1 MNSNPQDHEVD
12 RQRIRAHIDS
22 IFKAF
27 INQDR
32 KTIADTHLVDFCGF
46 TVRSRSTITS
56 REQYLQEVDSLLNF
70 QHWKFYELNEFHI
83 TFHGDTAIV
92 TYIARISGK
101 DPQERYF
108 ETKLRVMDIYC
119 RREEDWGLAAS
130 SVSLHPDAIDSQL
143 NAAISSLTMK

>member
-1 MNSNPQDHEVD
+1 MNSIPQDHEVD
-12 RQRIRAHIDS
+12 RQKIRGHIDS

-27 INQDR
+27 INRDR
-32 KTIADTHLVDFCGF
+32 ETIADTHLADFSGF
-46 TVRSRSTITS
+46 TVRSRSTIPS
-56 REQYLQEVDSLLNF
+56 REQYMQEVDALLNF

-83 TFHGDTAIV
+83 TFHGTTAIAS
-92 TYIARISGK
+92 YIARISGK

-119 RREEDWGLAAS
+119 RTQEDWGLAAS
-130 SVSLHPDAIDSQL
+130 SVSLHPDAIDSKL